1 MSLSFAH
8 MAMSLDKPINC
19 NRLSIAISKSDYELF
34 EKEFLFNRITGHKSF
49 GAAFCEKF
57 GITDFVLSIIKSE
70 DRAKKHIETF
80 KYIK

>member
-8 MAMSLDKPINC
+8 MTMSLDKPINC
-19 NRLSIAISKSDYELF
+19 NRLSVSISKSDYDLF
-34 EKEFLFNRITGHKSF
+34 EKEFLFNRITGRTTF
-49 GAAFCEKF
+49 GQAFCEKF

-80 KYIK
+80 NYIK